1 MKRIAATLVLIA
13 ALAVIVTPVLAQ
25 APGSPSTRPLPGAP
39 VPGAGAVPEE
49 PREKEVVGTVSKV
62 DSTAKTLQVS
72 WGLFG
77 LLGSTLQVTDETQV
91 RIEGRQES
99 LAGIREGAKVKASY
113 ETREG
118 KNIAK
123 SIEVMPAAEQESGAE
138 RRPAPPAGL
147 PAGAAPMPPAAQPK
161 TQ

>member
-1 MKRIAATLVLIA
+1 MKRIAATSVLIA

-25 APGSPSTRPLPGAP
+25 APGFPGAP
-39 VPGAGAVPEE
+39 VPGAGPGLEE
-49 PREKEVVGTVSKV
+49 PREKEVEGTVSKV
-62 DSTAKTLQVS
+62 DPTAKTLQVS

-91 RIEGRQES
+91 RIEGRQDS

-118 KNIAK
+118 KNIAR